1 MFSFYVSKQEKNRN
15 EEDIKKI
22 NVSCE
27 QTRKER
33 Q

>member
-1 MFSFYVSKQEKNRN
+1 MFSFYVSKQEKNCN

-27 QTRKER
+27 QKRKER